1 MKTKLLTI
9 ILPVKNIKTWESN
22 IIKNI
27 NIVNRENLNDVEFI
41 FVYSKEKDNSIKSL
55 EKKIVSNKNIK
66 FIRDNNKDIYSAM
79 NCGISN
85 SIGKYLQFMGAD
97 DTYNEIGLNKIIK
110 LIKNK
115 TEHSIILCEAT
126 LSTDKTNNPEK
137 GNKFASGLGGRV
149 HWLLSSPRI
158 HQAIIYKRS
167 IIEKNNSRFQTNLKV
182 TSDYIFTAELL
193 SKSQNI
199 KAMNICF
206 VNYYKYGFSS
216 NFSLLNNYIEH
227 IKGFSQSK
235 ILRKYLL
242 LVIASRCLMMIYKLI
257 IISLKVIFLTFKNL
271 LSK

>member
-1 MKTKLLTI
+1 MKTKLLSI
-9 ILPVKNIKTWESN
+9 ILPVKNIKKWESN
-22 IIKNI
+22 IIENI
-27 NIVNRENLNDVEFI
+27 NIVNRKNLNDVEFI
-41 FVYSKEKDNSIKSL
+41 FVYSKEKDKSIKSL
-55 EKKIVSNKNIK
+55 EKKIVFLKNIK
-66 FIRDNNKDIYSAM
+66 FIKDNNKGIYSAM
-79 NCGISN
+79 NCGILN
-85 SIGKYLQFMGAD
+85 SSGKYLQFMGAD
-97 DTYNEIGLNKIIK
+97 DTYNEIGFNKIIK

-126 LSTDKTNNPEK
+126 LSTDKKNNQK
-137 GNKFASGLGGRV
+137 NGNKLASGWGGRI

-158 HQAIIYKRS
+158 HQAIIYKQT
-167 IIEKNNSRFQTNLKV
+167 IIEKNKSRYQTNLKV

-216 NFSLLNNYIEH
+216 NFTLINNYIEH
-227 IKGFSQSK
+227 IQGFSQSK

-257 IISLKVIFLTFKNL
+257 IFSLKVIFFNFKNL
-271 LSK
+271 ISK